1 MSAADA
7 APRGVK
13 TARLYRMVM
22 DKHVCPYGTKSK
34 WLLERE
40 GFAVE
45 DHWLTTREQTDL
57 FKAQHGVDTTPQ
69 AFIGDERIGGYS
81 ELRTHFGC
89 LLYTSPSP
97 RD

>member
-7 APRGVK
+7 ASPGAK

-45 DHWLTTREQTDL
+45 DHWLTTREQTDA
-57 FKAQHGVDTTPQ
+57 FKAQHGVDPADLYRGRADRRLQ
-69 AFIGDERIGGYS
+69 QIADAFR
-81 ELRTHFGC
+81 LR
-89 LLYTSPSP
+89 
-97 RD
+97 